1 MRVLLVDDERLARA
15 ELRRLLAAHA
25 GVEIVGEAVSSA
37 DAMGQ
42 IAALQPDLLLL
53 DVQMPGGSG
62 FDLLASLDT
71 VPDVIFTTA
80 FDRYALQAFEVNA
93 LDYLQKPI
101 QAARLATALARAAQ
115 RRQAQAAL
123 AAVAAAAAKAA
134 PHAPATAAVSVPAE
148 AAALPP
154 DLAAALGTPPAPT
167 QAVPVPVSAPAP
179 AKLFIKDGERCWFVA
194 LHDIRLF
201 ESEGNYTRV
210 YFDRQ
215 QPLMLRTLTQLEEKL
230 DPQRFFRANRRHI
243 VNLDH
248 VSGMA
253 PNDAGGLDLALR
265 DGPAV
270 EVSRRRAAQF
280 KTQSSL

>member
-15 ELRRLLAAHA
+15 ELRRLLAVHPD
-25 GVEIVGEAVSSA
+25 VEIVGEAVSA
-37 DAMGQ
+37 AQAVTQ

-62 FDLLASLDT
+62 FDLLASLDR

-80 FDRYALQAFEVNA
+80 FDRFALQAFEVNA

-101 QAARLATALARAAQ
+101 QPARMAAALARATQ
-115 RRQAQAAL
+115 RRQAAA
-123 AAVAAAAAKAA
+123 AMAAAAVLAASQPPACPAGAAA
-134 PHAPATAAVSVPAE
+134 PSGTAE
-148 AAALPP
+148 A
-154 DLAAALGTPPAPT
+154 G
-167 QAVPVPVSAPAP
+167 VPH
-179 AKLFIKDGERCWFVA
+179 KLFIKDGERCWFVA

-210 YFDRQ
+210 YFDSQ

-230 DPQRFFRANRRHI
+230 DPQRFFRASRRHI

-248 VSGMA
+248 VRGVA
-253 PNDAGGLDLALR
+253 PNDAGGLDLALQG
-265 DGPAV
+265 GPAV

-280 KTQSSL
+280 KTISSL